1 MSKASQSRPK
11 VVIIGAGFGGL
22 AAARALKNAPV
33 DIKIIDRR
41 NYHLF
46 QPLLY
51 QVATA
56 DLSPADVAW
65 PIRGIFANQQ
75 NVSVALTEVLDVDKD
90 LQQVITEEGRFDYD
104 HLIVASGA
112 HHSYFGRDEWEKH
125 APGLKRIIDATEIR
139 KQVLM
144 AFERAEISNSDAEQR
159 RQLTFVVVGGGP
171 TGVEMAG
178 AIAELANHALAADF
192 HRINSRDARVILI
205 EAGDRL
211 LKAFP
216 ETLSTKAQRSLEKL
230 GVEVMV
236 DTRVE
241 DITEEGVKLPDQFIP
256 SATKIWGA
264 GVAVK
269 NVSRWL
275 DAATDRTGR
284 VPVNPDLSLPDAPN
298 VYVIGDAAQV
308 PWKDGLDVPGIAPAA
323 KQGGKYVG
331 KRIKA
336 LTAGKA
342 HTRPFRYRHAGN
354 LATIGR
360 HAAVIDFGSI
370 RMSGFVAWWLW
381 GVAHIYFLIGVRN
394 PIFVA
399 MNWFWSY
406 LTFSKGARLITGLRP
421 LHEDHDTEP
430 KPKVHAAE

>member
-1 MSKASQSRPK
+1 MPKQSRPK
-11 VVIIGAGFGGL
+11 VIIIGAGFAGL
-22 AAARALKNAPV
+22 AAARALKRAPV

-65 PIRGIFANQQ
+65 PIRGIFSGQK
-75 NVSVALTEVLDVDKD
+75 NVSVALTEVLDVDKTS
-90 LQQVITEEGRFDYD
+90 QHVITGEGQFDYD
-104 HLIVASGA
+104 YLIVASGA
-112 HHSYFGRDEWEKH
+112 HHSYFGRDEWERH

-144 AFERAEISNSDAEQR
+144 AFERAEISNSDSEQR

-192 HRINSRDARVILI
+192 HRINSRDARIILI
-205 EAGDRL
+205 EAGPRVL
-211 LKAFP
+211 GTFP
-216 ETLSTKAQRSLEKL
+216 ENLSNKAHTSLEKL

-236 DTRVE
+236 NTRVE
-241 DITEEGVKLPDQFIP
+241 DITEAGVQLSDIFIP
-256 SATKIWGA
+256 SACKVWGA

-269 NVSRWL
+269 NMGRWL
-275 DAATDRTGR
+275 DAPTDRTGR
-284 VPVNPDLSLPDAPN
+284 VAVTDTLCLPDHPN

-331 KRIKA
+331 KRIAA
-336 LTAGKA
+336 LAKGQP
-342 HTRPFRYRHAGN
+342 HDRPFRYRHAGN

-360 HAAVIDFGSI
+360 HAAVIDFGKLQL
-370 RMSGFVAWWLW
+370 SGFVAWWLW
-381 GVAHIYFLIGVRN
+381 GIAHIYFLIGVRN

-406 LTFSKGARLITGLRP
+406 LTFSKGARLITGLSP

-430 KPKVHAAE
+430 EEPVRAAE

>member
-1 MSKASQSRPK
+1 MPKQSRPK

-22 AAARALKNAPV
+22 AAARALKHAPV

-65 PIRGIFANQQ
+65 PIRGIFSGQK

-90 LQQVITEEGRFDYD
+90 SQQVITGEGRFDYD

-112 HHSYFGRDEWEKH
+112 HHSYFGRDEWERH

-144 AFERAEISNSDAEQR
+144 AFERAEVSNSDAEQR

-192 HRINSRDARVILI
+192 HRINSRDARIILI
-205 EAGDRL
+205 EAGPRVL
-211 LKAFP
+211 GTFP
-216 ETLSTKAQRSLEKL
+216 ENLSDKAHRSLEKL

-236 DTRVE
+236 NTRVQ
-241 DITEEGVKLPDQFIP
+241 DITDAGVQLSDTFIP
-256 SATKIWGA
+256 SACKVWGA

-269 NVSRWL
+269 NVGRWL
-275 DAATDRTGR
+275 DAPTNRTGR
-284 VPVNPDLSLPDAPN
+284 VAVTDNLSLPGHPN

-308 PWKDGLDVPGIAPAA
+308 PWKDGFDVPGIAPAA

-331 KRIKA
+331 KRIAA
-336 LTAGKA
+336 LAASRSHEK
-342 HTRPFRYRHAGN
+342 PFRYRHAGN

-360 HAAVIDFGSI
+360 HAAVIDFGKVQL
-370 RMSGFVAWWLW
+370 SGFVAWWLW
-381 GVAHIYFLIGVRN
+381 GIAHIYFLIGVRN

-406 LTFSKGARLITGLRP
+406 LTFSKGARLITGLNS
-421 LHEDHDTEP
+421 LHQDHDTEP
-430 KPKVHAAE
+430 ETPVRAAE